1 MNSAVESVKK
11 ILLTMLLALGVGAII
26 ILVIGQNP
34 IEAYAAL
41 IKGAFVGKR
50 AFGTTLASL
59 TPLLLTTVAFAL
71 AAKAAK
77 AIVVDS
83 LFRRR
88 NCCRSCLGFYSGDTE
103 GFIQCK

>member
-50 AFGTTLASL
+50 AIGTTLASL

-71 AAKAAK
+71 AAKAGAFNVGVEGEVFLGG
-77 AIVVDS
+77 IVAAYIGINWTFCQS
-83 LFRRR
+83 H
-88 NCCRSCLGFYSGDTE
+88 CC
-103 GFIQCK
+103 

>member
-71 AAKAAK
+71 ESSPFLCVNSSFSYIKYVYAA
-77 AIVVDS
+77 
-83 LFRRR
+83 
-88 NCCRSCLGFYSGDTE
+88 
-103 GFIQCK
+103 FIFSNVL

>member
-71 AAKAAK
+71 AAKAGAFDVGVEG
-77 AIVVDS
+77 AVFLGGIVAAYIG
-83 LFRRR
+83 LFCQSH
-88 NCCRSCLGFYSGDTE
+88 CC
-103 GFIQCK
+103 

>member
-41 IKGAFVGKR
+41 IKGAFGKFNSF
-50 AFGTTLASL
+50 AFDYSC
-59 TPLLLTTVAFAL
+59 
-71 AAKAAK
+71 
-77 AIVVDS
+77 I
-83 LFRRR
+83 
-88 NCCRSCLGFYSGDTE
+88 CLGGKSGS
-103 GFIQCK
+103 F

>member
-41 IKGAFVGKR
+41 IKGAFVGEKSIWHNFGKFNSF
-50 AFGTTLASL
+50 AFDYSC
-59 TPLLLTTVAFAL
+59 
-71 AAKAAK
+71 
-77 AIVVDS
+77 I
-83 LFRRR
+83 
-88 NCCRSCLGFYSGDTE
+88 CLGGKSGS
-103 GFIQCK
+103 F